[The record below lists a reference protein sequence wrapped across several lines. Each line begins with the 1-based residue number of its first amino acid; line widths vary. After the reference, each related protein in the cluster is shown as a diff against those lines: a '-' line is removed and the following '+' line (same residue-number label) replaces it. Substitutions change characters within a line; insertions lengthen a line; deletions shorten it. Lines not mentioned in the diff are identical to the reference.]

1 MNDNPSPNQEYPL
14 VDDPRPWAFTR
25 AELAAGLRR
34 QTGDP
39 TLQITLLREREITQ
53 RLPAVGRLRGI
64 KVTAE
69 GVTGKYDFDL
79 VVKEP
84 SGSTRA
90 GAAGAGLREASMYLT
105 LKEHIPVRM
114 PVLVAAHPKGRWL
127 ILKHLPPGR
136 RPEKW
141 QAADYLLAI
150 DQLAV
155 LHDRFWGLAQDLSIY
170 PWLDYPLQSGLS
182 IYVKAAKADAR
193 HLTEPVSKMLAE
205 DTDISYLTNQI
216 IDHLQTIVANLSSR
230 PGTLLHGDY
239 WPGNIHI
246 HPNSGLTVFDW
257 EDAAIGPAVFDLL
270 GFIQGSIWQF
280 GKLPLPP
287 EEIITHYRSR
297 LAQTGSH
304 VYTDDD
310 WAEMWDNALMWTFVT
325 GWVNI
330 LSRVPDALLTT
341 RLAAI
346 EAVLFQPLKEA
357 VQRRLS

>member
-1 MNDNPSPNQEYPL
+1 MSDDPTQNKIIPM

-39 TLQITLLREREITQ
+39 ALKINKLVEREVTQ

-64 KVTAE
+64 QVEAE
-69 GVTGKYDFDL
+69 GVTGKYTFEL

-90 GAAGAGLREASMYLT
+90 GTAGAGLREASMYLT

-114 PVLVAAHPKGRWL
+114 PTLIAAHPKGKWL
-127 ILKHLPPGR
+127 VLKHLPPGR

-141 QAADYLLAI
+141 QTADYLLAI

-170 PWLDYPLQSGLS
+170 PWLNYPLQSGLS
-182 IYVKAAKADAR
+182 IYVKAAKADAQ
-193 HLTEPVSKMLAE
+193 HLQEPVSKVLAQ
-205 DTDISYLTNQI
+205 DTDISALTNQI
-216 IDHLQTIVANLSSR
+216 ISKLQSIVSDLRAQ
-230 PGTLLHGDY
+230 PATLLHGDY

-246 HPNSGLTVFDW
+246 HPNSGITLFDR
-257 EDAAIGPAVFDLL
+257 EDAAIGPAVLDLL
-270 GFIQGSIWQF
+270 NFIQDSIWHF
-280 GKLPLPP
+280 GQLPLPP
-287 EEIITHYRSR
+287 EEIIAHYRNR

-304 VYTDDD
+304 VFTDDY
-310 WAEMWDNALMWTFVT
+310 WAQMWDNALMWTFVT
-325 GWVNI
+325 GWINI

-341 RLAAI
+341 RLAAL
-346 EAVLFQPLKEA
+346 EAVLFQPLKAA
-357 VQRRLS
+357 VERRLT